1 MITTYEVQKQL
12 QAVEAQIAAAQDR
25 ADRDRLE
32 GQRDKLLNELLDL
45 EGAHDRRPVA
55 VR

>member
-1 MITTYEVQKQL
+1 MCDESDKRQEL
-12 QAVEAQIAAAQDR
+12 AAVEAAVVR
-25 ADRDRLE
+25 ATEALRRLE
-32 GQRDKLLNELLDL
+32 GRADGLRAELLDL